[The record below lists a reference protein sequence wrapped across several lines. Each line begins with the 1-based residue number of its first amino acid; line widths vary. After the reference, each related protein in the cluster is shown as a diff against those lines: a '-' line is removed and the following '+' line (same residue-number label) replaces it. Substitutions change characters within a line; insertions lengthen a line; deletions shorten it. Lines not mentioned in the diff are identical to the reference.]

1 MLRSAVGRRAHEVVR
16 TVRCQN
22 RFISRYVFNG
32 ARLADYRR
40 SPTELTPAAE
50 SLAATLL
57 RRGVAMGTITDV
69 IDDSRLIDDL
79 FRESAALRAAPL
91 PDPDPLKPFLYE
103 LLGSAPVIS
112 PADAVVRFAL
122 DPQVRGIAERYSGL
136 RLHVQDINIWLN
148 VPSPG
153 GPQQSQRWHR
163 DVPEDHDIVKCF
175 VYLDDVPTG
184 AGPLHYIAGSNTQA
198 GRKRRLHAEF
208 DRGGYRLSDD
218 EIASSFADDDLV
230 VAQGPAGT
238 VVFADTRGVHR
249 GGHAI
254 DRDRFVLQI
263 TYASAA
269 SVKRRTLRAAPGVDR
284 SELAD
289 VRLVG

>member
-1 MLRSAVGRRAHEVVR
+1 MIRSAVGRRAHEVVR

-32 ARLADYRR
+32 ARLAEYRR
-40 SPTELTPAAE
+40 SPAELGSTAE
-50 SLAATLL
+50 HVADAL
-57 RRGVAMGTITDV
+57 RSSGVAMATIGEVVSD
-69 IDDSRLIDDL
+69 RQLIDDL
-79 FRESAALRAAPL
+79 FGESAALRAAPL
-91 PDPDPLKPFLYE
+91 PAPDPLKPFLYE
-103 LLGSAPVIS
+103 MLGTQPRIS

-122 DPQVRGIAERYSGL
+122 DPQIRGIAERYSGL

-148 VPSPG
+148 VPSSG

-175 VYLDDVPTG
+175 LYLDDVPAG
-184 AGPLHYIAGSNTQA
+184 AGPLQYIAGSNTA
-198 GRKRRLHAEF
+198 SGRKLRMRTEYDH
-208 DRGGYRLSDD
+208 GGYRISDD
-218 EIASSFADDDLV
+218 EIAGSFDDDDIV

-238 VVFADTRGVHR
+238 IVFADTRGIHR

-254 DRDRFVLQI
+254 DRERFVLQV

-269 SVKRRTLRAAPGVDR
+269 SVKRRTLRAAPGVSS
-284 SELAD
+284 SELPD
-289 VRLVG
+289 IRLA